1 MKTASNRSLDDF
13 NARNSVFESYRVT
26 VLGEIDEL
34 LAINHF
40 YSTSHSITHLTFRLN
55 FACTPL
61 LNKNPIYKHRNQPLT
76 TVEMKFND

>member
-1 MKTASNRSLDDF
+1 MKTASNQSLDDF
-13 NARNSVFESYRVT
+13 NAGNSAFESYRVT

-40 YSTSHSITHLTFRLN
+40 YSASHSIAHLTFRLN
-55 FACTPL
+55 FARSPL
-61 LNKNPIYKHRNQPLT
+61 FNKNPIYKHRDQPST